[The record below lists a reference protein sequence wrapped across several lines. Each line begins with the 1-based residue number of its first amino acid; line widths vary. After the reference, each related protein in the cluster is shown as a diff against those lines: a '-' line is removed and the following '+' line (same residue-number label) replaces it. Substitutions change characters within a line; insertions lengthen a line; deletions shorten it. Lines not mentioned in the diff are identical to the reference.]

1 LKIGHK
7 RYDYFYIKVK
17 HIESWVIGDYVYY
30 EDDKYT
36 VMERE
41 IKLEKGALVFTY

>member
-1 LKIGHK
+1 
-7 RYDYFYIKVK
+7 
-17 HIESWVIGDYVYY
+17 VYY

-41 IKLEKGALVFTY
+41 IKLEKGALVFTDTLGAKGLLYRQTID